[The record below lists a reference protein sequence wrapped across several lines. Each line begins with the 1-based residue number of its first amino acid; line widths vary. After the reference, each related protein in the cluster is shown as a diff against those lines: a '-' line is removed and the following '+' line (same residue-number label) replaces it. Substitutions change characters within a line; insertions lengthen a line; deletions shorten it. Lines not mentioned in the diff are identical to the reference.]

1 MRPSVHQVEA
11 ERPSATEML
20 EKIAHRLAPNDREEG
35 AMAEHVAAIEARN
48 KQVVRDHG
56 RAKDRDGR
64 WKALLVRG
72 ADRYRNFGENPPP
85 ELSTAGPVF

>member
-1 MRPSVHQVEA
+1 MHGQTCIFWANLTPFS
-11 ERPSATEML
+11 L
-20 EKIAHRLAPNDREEG
+20 
-35 AMAEHVAAIEARN
+35 
-48 KQVVRDHG
+48 QVVRDHG